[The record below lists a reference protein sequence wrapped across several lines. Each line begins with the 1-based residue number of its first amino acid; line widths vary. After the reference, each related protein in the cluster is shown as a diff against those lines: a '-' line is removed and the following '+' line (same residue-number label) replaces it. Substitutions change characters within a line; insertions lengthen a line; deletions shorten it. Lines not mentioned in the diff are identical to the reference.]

1 MLAMYMPI
9 MFDSNLEI
17 RISVSS
23 CHTQKTES
31 NLQAKRKSGRYLNV
45 HEAMEVNDPSCPFL
59 QVEEHQD
66 FLL

>member
-1 MLAMYMPI
+1 MRN
-9 MFDSNLEI
+9 SNLEI
-17 RISVSS
+17 KISASF
-23 CHTQKTES
+23 CHAQKTES
-31 NLQAKRKSGRYLNV
+31 NLQAKRRSGRYLNV

>member
-1 MLAMYMPI
+1 MLRATQAWRLKLL
-9 MFDSNLEI
+9 S
-17 RISVSS
+17 
-23 CHTQKTES
+23 HAQKTES
-31 NLQAKRKSGRYLNV
+31 NLQAKRRSGRYLNV